1 MCDRNQRSVDV
12 LVEKEKRVNVDVL
25 VGGCGYGWEF
35 WVWLGVAMVVDVAAA
50 VGVGVV
56 VDGCGGGCGWVWVD
70 VGGCRCA
77 CRCVWVGVGGWVT
90 GVVFL
95 GVCLFARCVHREPT
109 YVPTKQKQ
117 QKTLQEPPDHPNQKL
132 ARRGDSTKKKWASK
146 ATAPSKQN
154 TGQQKPPDQINNNYR
169 AAIATGPKKNKQG
182 ITSHLTKRQN
192 RASRVTSP
200 NHTKNT

>member
-12 LVEKEKRVNVDVL
+12 LVEKEKRVGVDVL
-25 VGGCGYGWEF
+25 VGGCGYGWEL
-35 WVWLGVAMVVDVAAA
+35 WVWLGVAMVVDVATA
-50 VGVGVV
+50 VGVGVI
-56 VDGCGGGCGWVWVD
+56 VDVCGGGCGWVWVD
-70 VGGCRCA
+70 LGGCRCA

-132 ARRGDSTKKKWASK
+132 ARRGDSTNKKKGIQSHGAK
-146 ATAPSKQN
+146 QTKHGTAK
-154 TGQQKPPDQINNNYR
+154 
-169 AAIATGPKKNKQG
+169 ATGPNK
-182 ITSHLTKRQN
+182 
-192 RASRVTSP
+192 
-200 NHTKNT
+200 

>member
-1 MCDRNQRSVDV
+1 MHMCDRNQRSVDV
-12 LVEKEKRVNVDVL
+12 LVEKEKRVGVDVL
-25 VGGCGYGWEF
+25 VGGCGYGWEL
-35 WVWLGVAMVVDVAAA
+35 WVWLGVPMAVDVAAA

-117 QKTLQEPPDHPNQKL
+117 QKHSKNHLTIQ
-132 ARRGDSTKKKWASK
+132 TKNWHAGVTQQRK
-146 ATAPSKQN
+146 N
-154 TGQQKPPDQINNNYR
+154 GHQKPRRQ
-169 AAIATGPKKNKQG
+169 ANK
-182 ITSHLTKRQN
+182 TRDSKSHRTK
-192 RASRVTSP
+192 
-200 NHTKNT
+200 